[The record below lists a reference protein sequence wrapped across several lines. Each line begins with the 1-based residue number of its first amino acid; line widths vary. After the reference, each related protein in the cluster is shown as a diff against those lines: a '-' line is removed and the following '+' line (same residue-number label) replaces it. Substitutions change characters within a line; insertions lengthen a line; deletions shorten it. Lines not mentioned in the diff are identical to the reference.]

1 MKLAFF
7 HPALQRVGGSE
18 VLASMQARQLSAQGD
33 EISFVTF
40 AFDRRRWLTTFE
52 GIDVE
57 VVRKRNWT
65 ELFTFWSP
73 EIKARDRGRRAL
85 RVLEGHDAVLA
96 HNRPCGAIVGSSS
109 LPLLKAWY
117 CHEPPRALYPREAN
131 PYLAAAAES
140 GAGESAAEFRELVH
154 RWAAEWNPRHEAW
167 KAFDQS
173 GVAGLDLII
182 ANSEFC
188 RDNAR
193 RVYRRDD
200 IEVVHP
206 MVRFGPNPPGRH
218 GIDRTGLKVL
228 VHTRLEQLKN
238 VGTVLRGFARFRA
251 RAGSGC
257 RLHVVGE
264 GSHREALERLAAKLG
279 LRDEV
284 RFHGFLPDAKLAEI
298 YAACD
303 VFALLPLDEPFG
315 LVFPEA
321 MTRGLLAVGPSHG
334 GPVEILDD
342 GRFGWTCEALDPE
355 AVADA
360 FMRIWRSPDAEL
372 DRRRIDAD
380 RACRQRF
387 SPEVVGAHLQELLR
401 AHDGSCRGHRRSAR
415 RGRPDSVRSEG
426 MSGGLGALAKTS
438 I

>member
-7 HPALQRVGGSE
+7 HPSLQGIGGSE
-18 VLASMQARQLSAQGD
+18 VLASMQARHLRTQGD
-33 EISFVTF
+33 EISLVTF
-40 AFDRRRWLTTFE
+40 AFDRRRWGTAFE
-52 GIDVE
+52 NIE
-57 VVRKRNWT
+57 VKIVGKRSWM

-73 EIKARDRGRRAL
+73 ELKAQDRRRRAL
-85 RVLEGHDAVLA
+85 RALEGQQAVLA
-96 HNRPCGAIVGSSS
+96 HNNPCNAILGNSD

-117 CHEPPRALYPREAN
+117 CHEPPRELYYREAN
-131 PYLAAAAES
+131 PYVATVAGDGTGETTAEL
-140 GAGESAAEFRELVH
+140 RELVG
-154 RWAAEWNPRHEAW
+154 RWAAQWTSRHEAL

-173 GVAGLDLII
+173 GVARLDLVI

-188 RDNAR
+188 RDSAR
-193 RVYRRDD
+193 RIYRRAD
-200 IEVVHP
+200 IDVVYP

-251 RAGSGC
+251 EAGSRC

-264 GSHREALERLAAKLG
+264 GSQRAELEHLAAELG
-279 LRDEV
+279 LREEV
-284 RFHGFLPDAKLAEI
+284 RFHGFLPEAKLEEV

-303 VFALLPLDEPFG
+303 VLALLPLDEPFG

-321 MTRGLLAVGPSHG
+321 MTRGLLVVGPSHG
-334 GPVEILDD
+334 GPAEILDH
-342 GRFGWTCEALDPE
+342 GRLGWVCEALDPE

-360 FMRIWRSPDAEL
+360 FMTIWRAQDAEL
-372 DRRRIDAD
+372 DRRRADAD

-387 SPEVVGAHLQELLR
+387 SPDVVGARLHKLLR
-401 AHDGSCRGHRRSAR
+401 SAQ
-415 RGRPDSVRSEG
+415 
-426 MSGGLGALAKTS
+426 GLVS
-438 I
+438 